1 MTDKRKKKTEPDTR
15 RTEPDT
21 RQIDIHEAYELGYW
35 SRRFGVSRE
44 ELAAAV
50 QRVGTKADA
59 VARELRR

>member
-1 MTDKRKKKTEPDTR
+1 MADKRKKKTESDA
-15 RTEPDT
+15 
-21 RQIDIHEAYELGYW
+21 RQIDIHETYELGYW

-50 QRVGTKADA
+50 QRVGTRADA